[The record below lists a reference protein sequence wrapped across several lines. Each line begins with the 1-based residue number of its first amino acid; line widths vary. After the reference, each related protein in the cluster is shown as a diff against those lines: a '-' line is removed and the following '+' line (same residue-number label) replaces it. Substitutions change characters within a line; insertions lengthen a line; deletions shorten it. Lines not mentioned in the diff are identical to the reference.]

1 MLKRASSPRALFDTC
16 RKVLMIRAYK
26 FIMSDVSKII
36 YREVLVKQLVSRRAL
51 FVVDY
56 QEYVVKELFI
66 LLTWSKRDCR
76 CVSL

>member
-1 MLKRASSPRALFDTC
+1 
-16 RKVLMIRAYK
+16 MIRAYK
-26 FIMSDVSKII
+26 VIMSDVSKII
-36 YREVLVKQLVSRRAL
+36 YREVLVKQLVLRRAL

-76 CVSL
+76 CVSNQHRSCAQLNLHELLVVIPA

>member
-1 MLKRASSPRALFDTC
+1 
-16 RKVLMIRAYK
+16 MIRAYK

-36 YREVLVKQLVSRRAL
+36 FREVLVKQLVLRRAL

-66 LLTWSKRDCR
+66 LLTWSKRDYR
-76 CVSL
+76 CVNL